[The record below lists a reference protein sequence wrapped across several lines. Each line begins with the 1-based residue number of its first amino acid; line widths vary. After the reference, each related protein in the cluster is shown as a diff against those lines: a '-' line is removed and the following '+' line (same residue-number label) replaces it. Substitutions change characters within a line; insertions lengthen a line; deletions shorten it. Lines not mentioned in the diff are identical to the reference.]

1 MCIAVP
7 MKIVSV
13 DGQSRTGKVLYSG
26 NEMKV
31 DLRLVSPEVG
41 DYVLIHA
48 GCAIEIVR
56 KESAEEILSIFEE
69 IEGAGVLPEEAE
81 DES

>member
-7 MKIVSV
+7 MELIHV
-13 DGQSRTGKVLYSG
+13 DERSRTGTVLFSG

-31 DLRLVSPEVG
+31 NLSLIAPKVG

-48 GCAIEIVR
+48 GCAIETVDR
-56 KESAEEILSIFEE
+56 ESAEEILGLFET
-69 IEGAGVLPEEAE
+69 LEESARE
-81 DES
+81 P